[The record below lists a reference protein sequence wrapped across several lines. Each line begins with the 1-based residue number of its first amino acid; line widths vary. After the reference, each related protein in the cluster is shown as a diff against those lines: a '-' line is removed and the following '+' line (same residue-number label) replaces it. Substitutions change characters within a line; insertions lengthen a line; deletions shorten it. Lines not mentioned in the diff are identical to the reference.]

1 MQHGGDSGRDR
12 NPSPTPPP
20 GSPPPNPQP
29 PHDSPYAHCL
39 PVSDWAGQGWASS
52 AHTANDTFD
61 LRADAR
67 QLRLSADALSG
78 VARFR
83 ARAGPADASVQL
95 YARVRHRDKSVLD
108 RIEACLRPNGTGI
121 DFRVRRS
128 VRPVRAHSSLTHVH
142 QANPEDPKS
151 GDIAQLELDVVFPVP
166 ADDAAVPRAFGALR
180 TDFALLL
187 TSIGTLD
194 ALRFDDVFLES
205 AVGSVRVEVRRSAP
219 LSTAIPL
226 T

>member
-12 NPSPTPPP
+12 TPSPTPPP

-121 DFRVRRS
+121 DFRVRHS
-128 VRPVRAHSSLTHVH
+128 VRSVRAHSSQPACTRRTRKTARAGISH
-142 QANPEDPKS
+142 KS
-151 GDIAQLELDVVFPVP
+151 SSMLFSPCPQTT
-166 ADDAAVPRAFGALR
+166 PRCRA
-180 TDFALLL
+180 
-187 TSIGTLD
+187 
-194 ALRFDDVFLES
+194 
-205 AVGSVRVEVRRSAP
+205 RSARSGRTSRCYSRASACSTRSVSTTFSLNP
-219 LSTAIPL
+219 LLDQCASRYAGAPPSAL
-226 T
+226 QYR